1 MSRPKIIFTPTYEE
15 SLSGIEDFIYRSSQD
30 QDALEAFADEH
41 DRVLTFI
48 SENPTTP
55 AVHPATGDQSWPFGE
70 GRYRLFFKYLSRGKE
85 KLIYLIHLID
95 NRQANIAIYPGNKM
109 PNFDEP

>member
-15 SLSGIEDFIYRSSQD
+15 SLRGIEDFIYRSSQD
-30 QDALEAFADEH
+30 LVALEAFADEH

-48 SENPTTP
+48 LENPTTP

-85 KLIYLIHLID
+85 KANLFD
-95 NRQANIAIYPGNKM
+95 PSNRQPTSKHRHLSRQQNA
-109 PNFDEP
+109 DL